1 MRLPLLLQVYF
12 ALRRGYRQLTPEA
25 QRELK
30 RFVASQKVKGQYLNA
45 GGKPEPYYTQFGRV
59 LEAVFSPWKAPLY
72 GLMLSVPESLGRDD
86 VYGQFFDFIRK
97 EMNFRRPKVSEIR
110 KPESLTS
117 TAVCCILAMQYQSGV
132 ACDTTMIKWLCER
145 QHESGGFC
153 ASEVT
158 TTPDLLTTAVALF
171 TLRLIG
177 QEVRLNGYEVRDTST
192 FISLH
197 WLDTGGFAPTLL
209 DDYSDVEYVFYGLLG
224 LGKKPP
230 LTPPKEGK

>member
-1 MRLPLLLQVYF
+1 MRRPLLIQVYE
-12 ALRRGYRQLTPEA
+12 ALRKGYKQLTPEA
-25 QRELK
+25 QSALR
-30 RFVASQKVKGQYLNA
+30 RFVASQKVGGQYLNA

-59 LEAVFSPWKAPLY
+59 LEAVFSPWKAPFY
-72 GLMLSVPESLGRDD
+72 GLMLTVPESLGKDD

-97 EMNFRRPKVSEIR
+97 EMQLRQPKVDEFR
-110 KPESLTS
+110 KPDTLTT
-117 TAVCCILAMQYQSGV
+117 TAVCCILTMQYQSGKT
-132 ACDTTMIKWLCER
+132 CDATLIKWLCER

-158 TTPDLLTTAVALF
+158 PTPDLLTTAVALF

-177 QEVRLNGYEVRDTST
+177 HEVKNIGQEVRDATT

-224 LGKKPP
+224 LGMTH
-230 LTPPKEGK
+230 TPHS